1 MCGIAGIFHRGR
13 PASPS
18 LDSLRRMVTVLSHRG
33 PDETGI
39 YIDDRVGLGHARLSI
54 IDLSTGTQPMHNE
67 DETLW
72 ITYNGEIFNYPELRE
87 GLLARGHRFY
97 TTTDTE
103 VLLHLFEE
111 KGPGCLADLNG
122 QFAFAIWDMRKKE
135 MFLARDRVGIR
146 PLHYTVQDGA
156 FLFASEIKSLFME
169 GSLRREFDPEGLDQ
183 VFTFWTTLPGKTVFR
198 GIQELPAG
206 HFMVVDSGSI
216 TVRRYW
222 DIPMAARQ
230 EMTDLPREAIC
241 EQVGELLKDAMR
253 IRLRAD
259 VPVGSYLSGGLD
271 SSGITSLVQKNFDN
285 SLQTFGIQ
293 FEEKAFDESEYREQ
307 MVSFLD
313 TRHSSVRVSNARVGE
328 SFADVLWHC
337 EKPLLRT
344 APVPLYLLSGEV
356 RRNGLK
362 AVLTGEGADEVFG
375 GYNIFRETLVRSF
388 WSRRPGSSMRPAL
401 VGRLYPYIF
410 QDPRLKASL
419 YSFFARGIEHPQNPL
434 FSHLIRWQNT
444 SKTKIFFSGDLKAA
458 LGSYSC
464 YEEVPRHLPSSF
476 SKWHP
481 LSRAQYL
488 EMAIFMTNY
497 LLSSQGDRVAMAH
510 SVEIRM
516 PFLDYRVVEFMGRVP
531 PGLKILGLKEKYL
544 LKKIFQGILPEPVLR
559 RPKHPYRAPIRASLL
574 DGKPELLKEELSDRS
589 LKEAGLFDGEKVGM
603 LLKKMRTVSHAGEVD
618 EMALAGIFSTQ
629 VLFRKF
635 IDGFSIHPET
645 RFPLTLMVDRRS
657 A

>member
-1 MCGIAGIFHRGR
+1 M
-13 PASPS
+13 
-18 LDSLRRMVTVLSHRG
+18 VLSHRG
-33 PDETGI
+33 PDEAGI
-39 YIDDRVGLGHARLSI
+39 YIDDSVGLGHTRLSI

-87 GLLARGHRFY
+87 GLLTRGHRFY

-122 QFAFAIWDMRKKE
+122 QFAFAIWDTRKKE
-135 MFLARDRVGIR
+135 LFLARDRVGIR
-146 PLHYTVQDGA
+146 PLHYAVQDGA

-169 GSLRREFDPEGLDQ
+169 GSVRREFDPEGLDQ
-183 VFTFWTTLPGKTVFR
+183 VFTFWTTLPGKSVFR

-206 HFMVVDSGSI
+206 HFMVVDNGSL

-222 DIPMAARQ
+222 DIPMAGPQ
-230 EMTDLPREAIC
+230 EMTDLPREAVC

-259 VPVGSYLSGGLD
+259 VQVGSYLSGGLD

-293 FEEKAFDESEYREQ
+293 FEEKAFDESEYRGQ

-313 TRHSSVRVSNARVGE
+313 TRHSTVRVSNARIGE
-328 SFADVLWHC
+328 LFADVLWHC

-344 APVPLYLLSGEV
+344 APVPLYLLSAEV
-356 RRNGLK
+356 RRSGLK

-388 WSRRPGSSMRPAL
+388 WSRRPDSKIRPAL

-419 YSFFARGIEHPQNPL
+419 TSFFARGIDHPEDPL
-434 FSHLIRWQNT
+434 FSHRIRWQNT
-444 SKTKIFFSGDLKAA
+444 SKTKIFFSGDLRAA
-458 LGSYSC
+458 LRSYSC
-464 YEEVPRHLPSSF
+464 LDEVAGYLPGNF
-476 SKWHP
+476 PKWHP

-516 PFLDYRVVEFMGRVP
+516 PFLDYRVVEFLGRVP

-544 LKKIFQGILPEPVLR
+544 LKKIFQGILPESVLR
-559 RPKHPYRAPIRASLL
+559 RPKHPYRAPIQASLM
-574 DGKPELLKEELSDRS
+574 DGKSELLTEALSDRF

-618 EMALAGIFSTQ
+618 EMALAGILSTQ
-629 VLFRKF
+629 VIFRKF